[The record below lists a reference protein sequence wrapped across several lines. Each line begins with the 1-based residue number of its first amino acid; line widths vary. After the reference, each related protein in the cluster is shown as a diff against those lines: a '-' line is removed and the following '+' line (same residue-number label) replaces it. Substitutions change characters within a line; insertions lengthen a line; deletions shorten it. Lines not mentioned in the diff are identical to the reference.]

1 MPDVERNWGIWWEQG
16 SRSGWITDDGVRAT
30 YTLAEARVR
39 VVEFRQIAI
48 WREAGFTYR
57 VQALES
63 EPTDRYCGDE

>member
-48 WREAGFTYR
+48 WR
-57 VQALES
+57 
-63 EPTDRYCGDE
+63 